1 MRDEGARGR
10 RAFGRLALAGLGLLG
25 LAGLALLSGGPSQDR
40 ILKDSGISIAHS
52 GHAGIIVFT
61 LRIDGKERV
70 VDRITYAV
78 SGRDG
83 QVEAEIVYL
92 LDENEGTYIAE
103 PRRRTAKDYVALW
116 DKILKAGLE
125 DLAALPL
132 DEPVDP
138 FEFIDSWRIDQDRLD
153 MEFRRDGRRI
163 SFHLYD
169 FDSYRDPRFVEIARL
184 VMDFLEKGEK
194 LR

>member
-1 MRDEGARGR
+1 MRDEGSRGR
-10 RAFGRLALAGLGLLG
+10 RAFGRFARTGLGVFG
-25 LAGLALLSGGPSQDR
+25 LAGLAFLAGGRSQDR
-40 ILKDSGISIAHS
+40 IPKDSAISVAHS
-52 GHAGIIVFT
+52 GHSGIIAFLV
-61 LRIDGKERV
+61 RIDGKERV

-78 SGRDG
+78 SDRDG

-92 LDENEGTYIAE
+92 LDENKGTYIAE
-103 PRRRTAKDYVALW
+103 PRRRAAKDYVALW

-138 FEFIDSWRIDQDRLD
+138 FEFCDSWRIDQERLD
-153 MEFRRDGRRI
+153 MEFRLDGRRI
-163 SFHLYD
+163 SFPLYD
-169 FDSYRDPRFVEIARL
+169 FESYRDPRFVEIAQL

-194 LR
+194 FR